1 MPYSTDRVDSSE
13 MRAKGRFVASLKM
26 RAYVHWMGLTLAER
40 RAVTETTA
48 NRYRLASKRGK
59 GRILDELCAN
69 TGWHRNHARKALT
82 AALKPKIV
90 APRNPQPLKYGPD
103 VIAALTICWTVLG
116 MPAGKRLAPMLAELV
131 AVLRYFGELV
141 IDEDTAV
148 LLVSM
153 SAATIDR
160 RLAGERA
167 KYRLKGRCTTKPG
180 SLLKSQIPV
189 RTWADWDD
197 ARPGF
202 VEIDL
207 VGHDGGNPAGPH
219 AFTLTVTDIA
229 TGWTENRSVPDKS
242 ANCVLAALND
252 IARRM
257 PFPILGVDCDNG
269 SEFINEDLLR
279 WCEDRQITFTRARP
293 GNKNDGCYVEEK
305 NWAAVRTTV
314 GYYRYDTAAE
324 LLLLNEIWQLQSKL
338 TNYFCPQQ
346 KLISKVRAGA
356 KVAKKHDTATT
367 PFHRAIDHPTMTVE
381 RIVALTRTY
390 SLINPAATQRQVQ
403 ALTAQLFTLTTSKA
417 APGAE
422 SPVNKRARLREATNP
437 PSRAS

>member
-1 MPYSTDRVDSSE
+1 M
-13 MRAKGRFVASLKM
+13 
-26 RAYVHWMGLTLAER
+26 MGLTLAER

-48 NRYRLASKRGK
+48 IRYSLADKRTK
-59 GRILDELCAN
+59 GIILDELCAT
-69 TGWHRNHARKALT
+69 TGWHRNHARKALK
-82 AALKPKIV
+82 AALQPKLV
-90 APRNPQPLKYGPD
+90 SPRSPRPPKYGPD
-103 VIAALTICWTVLG
+103 VIAALTVCWTVLG

-131 AVLRYFGELV
+131 AVLRHFGELV
-141 IDEDTAV
+141 IDEDTVA

-160 RLAGERA
+160 RLASERA

-189 RTWADWDD
+189 RTWSDWDD

-229 TGWTENRSVPDKS
+229 TGWTENRSVPDKTGKC
-242 ANCVLAALND
+242 AVAALND
-252 IARRM
+252 IAYKM
-257 PFPILGVDCDNG
+257 PFPILGVDSDNG
-269 SEFINEDLLR
+269 SEFINITLLQ
-279 WCEDRQITFTRARP
+279 WCQGRQITFTRARP
-293 GNKNDGCYVEEK
+293 ANKNDGCHVEQK
-305 NWAAVRTTV
+305 NWAVVRTVV
-314 GYYRYDTAAE
+314 GYHRYDTAAE

-338 TNYFCPQQ
+338 TNYFYPQQ
-346 KLISKVRAGA
+346 KLVSKVRKGA
-356 KVAKKHDTATT
+356 KVSKKHDEATT
-367 PFHRAIDHPTMTVE
+367 PFHRAISHPTMAVE
-381 RIVALTRTY
+381 RIVAMTRTY

-403 ALTAQLFTLTTSKA
+403 APTAQLFTLTTSKA
-417 APGAE
+417 APGGTA
-422 SPVNKRARLREATNP
+422 PINKRARLHEATNT